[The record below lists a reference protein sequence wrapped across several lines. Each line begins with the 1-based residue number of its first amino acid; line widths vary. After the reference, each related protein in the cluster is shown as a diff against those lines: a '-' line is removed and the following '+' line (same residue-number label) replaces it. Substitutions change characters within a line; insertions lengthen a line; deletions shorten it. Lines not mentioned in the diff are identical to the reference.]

1 MPCNSSGELAINV
14 RSPAYIGA
22 PQKMPSMYAPRP
34 DAASISRSWST
45 NMQYRK
51 GDSTP
56 PCLTP
61 CLMQKGWDFWP
72 SQMTE
77 LVAELY
83 QLLIRCHR
91 CPLTPFWWSFTKR
104 PSCQTVLKALRTSR
118 KATLP
123 LFPLSHRDCTASCST
138 KVEHYFGPRNQQ
150 NRTEVLFHYSMLM
163 YSGDCL
169 P

>member
-1 MPCNSSGELAINV
+1 MDYIDMPCNSSGELAINV

-91 CPLTPFWWSFTKR
+91 CPLTPFWWSFTKGLRARQCQR
-104 PSCQTVLKALRTSR
+104 PCKRLERPHRPCFHCLTGIAQ
-118 KATLP
+118 LP
-123 LFPLSHRDCTASCST
+123 AVQKLSLHT
-138 KVEHYFGPRNQQ
+138 
-150 NRTEVLFHYSMLM
+150 
-163 YSGDCL
+163 
-169 P
+169 